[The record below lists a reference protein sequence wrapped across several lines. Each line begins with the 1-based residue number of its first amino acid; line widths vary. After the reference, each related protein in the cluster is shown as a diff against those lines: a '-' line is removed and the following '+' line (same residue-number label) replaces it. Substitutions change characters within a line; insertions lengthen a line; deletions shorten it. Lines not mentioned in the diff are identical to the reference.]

1 MSMRSYGVSHESGA
15 LKRVLVH
22 HPGRELELANS
33 NPSEHNFDRPVD
45 VERFIAEHKGLMDAL
60 AEAGVEVLDVG
71 GLVADDP
78 RASLEAENCPNLV
91 FTRDS
96 SVVTD
101 AGAVLMRMG
110 LPSRRRET
118 PVIEATHRAL
128 GVPVGLKLGEPETF
142 EGGGF
147 ALLDGR
153 VAVAGLCSRTTQGA
167 LDAVRGFLFEN
178 SAADTF
184 IELRVP
190 PDDIHI
196 DGDFAELPGKTAL
209 VHTET
214 LEYAPSAFHTRSES
228 WEGSF
233 VGWLK
238 EEGWDLLEITD
249 GERYD
254 MAANFLTVDRDLAIH
269 YTGNSRVIREAR
281 ERGIEVVQIP
291 GEEMRKGNGGVHCMT
306 CPILRV

>member
-1 MSMRSYGVSHESGA
+1 MRSYGVSHEGGA

-22 HPGRELELANS
+22 HPGSELEFANS

-60 AEAGVEVLDVG
+60 EEAGVEVLDVG

-78 RASLEAENCPNLV
+78 MASSEAGNCPNLV

-110 LPSRRRET
+110 LPLRRRET
-118 PVIEATHRAL
+118 PVIEAAHGAL
-128 GVPVGLKLGEPETF
+128 GVPVGFKLVEPETF

-147 ALLDGR
+147 ALLEGR

-178 SAADTF
+178 DAADTF

-209 VHTET
+209 VYVEN
-214 LEYAPSAFHTRSES
+214 LEYAPSTFHTRSES

-233 VGWLK
+233 VGWLE

-254 MAANFLTVDRDLAIH
+254 MAANFLTVDGDLTIH
-269 YTGNSRVIREAR
+269 YTGNPRVIREAR